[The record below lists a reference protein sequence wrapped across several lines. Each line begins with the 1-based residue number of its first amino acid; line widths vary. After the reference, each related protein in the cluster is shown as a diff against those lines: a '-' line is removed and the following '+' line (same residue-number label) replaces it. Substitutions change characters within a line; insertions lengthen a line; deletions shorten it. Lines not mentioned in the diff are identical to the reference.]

1 MAFRRLNITM
11 AESAV
16 VDFDDSIIVLGKNNT
31 DIQTDI
37 GFLGKLTTNRY
48 VGLVRDGD
56 TSEFVLIDN
65 YALNPSHT
73 NDVDLS
79 DVIAK
84 GNLQVNNLSVDNALA
99 THTLS
104 VGNTFVL
111 PKGTAA
117 QRPANPQ
124 EGQMWFNTETKMFE
138 GWDGT
143 AWQVFVPAQLNN
155 IE

>member
-1 MAFRRLNITM
+1 M

-16 VDFDDSIIVLGKNNT
+16 VDFDDSIMVLAKNNT
-31 DIQTDI
+31 DIQADI

-48 VGLVRDGD
+48 VGLIRDGV
-56 TSEFVLIDN
+56 TGEFVLIDN

-73 NDVDLS
+73 NEVDLS
-79 DVIAK
+79 NVIAK
-84 GNLQVNNLSVDNALA
+84 GNLQVNNLLVDNALA
-99 THTLS
+99 AHTLS

-117 QRPANPQ
+117 QRPASPQ

-143 AWQVFVPAQLNN
+143 AWQVFVPAQLNS